1 MPAITP
7 SFMFDLESN
16 MRIITAQDYQ
26 RLVQNLWWMKIAKT
40 MPSGAKR
47 ERVSWLLDS
56 ARIQRTGHGGNI
68 EFEDVVALTTE
79 VENLNAAGGLLVK
92 KEQFEDLDG
101 NGIDT
106 AAHWSR
112 TIGAYAAYWPQR
124 CIAKAILANGTT
136 YDKKAF
142 FATDHPVNPYNLS
155 AGTFTNLFTAG
166 SGPGPVPIGGASM
179 TPDVA
184 LANLA
189 KAIAYISSIKLP
201 TGDDPRFL
209 RVRYIMVPPSLYAR
223 ATQLTQAKYIAQAAS
238 AGGGSGD
245 IEAVVRYFGLGEPI
259 ECPELGAGFVG
270 GADDCYYLACED
282 ILTSELGAFNY
293 VNREAFSILY
303 YGPQNDADL
312 ARIRQFQWTTE
323 GRNNVLNGH
332 PYLLF
337 KCPAT

>member
-7 SFMFDLESN
+7 SFLYDLESN
-16 MRIITAQDYQ
+16 MRVITAQDYQ
-26 RLVQNLWWMKIAKT
+26 RLVQNLWWTKIAKT
-40 MPSGAKR
+40 MPSGAKT

-56 ARIQRTGHGGNI
+56 ARIQRTGHGGNV
-68 EFEDVVALTTE
+68 EFEDVVAITTE
-79 VENLNAAGGLLVK
+79 VENLNAAAGLNVK

-101 NGIDT
+101 NGIDL
-106 AAHWSR
+106 ASHWSR
-112 TIGAYAAYWPQR
+112 TIGAYAAYWPQK
-124 CIAKAILANGTT
+124 CISKAILANGLT
-136 YDKKAF
+136 YDRKAF
-142 FATDHPVNPYNLS
+142 FATDHPVNPFNLA

-166 SGPGPVPIGGASM
+166 SGPGPCPIGGAI
-179 TPDVA
+179 TLDVA
-184 LANLA
+184 LTNLA
-189 KAIAYISSIKLP
+189 KAIAYIATIKLP
-201 TGDDPRFL
+201 TGEDPRFL
-209 RVRYIMVPPSLYAR
+209 RVKHILLPPALYAR

-245 IEAVVRYFGLGEPI
+245 IESVIRYFGLGEPI
-259 ECPELGAGFVG
+259 ECPELSAGFAG

-293 VNREAFSILY
+293 VNREPFSVLF
-303 YGPQNDADL
+303 YGPQNDGDL
-312 ARIRQFQWTTE
+312 ARIRMFQWTTE